1 MYLSIYTQLQEL
13 SEQAHLV
20 TKVRIITAGCT
31 PHDLVTAQAG
41 GGALLCRRDR
51 GLQHPAG
58 AGPGRGGGAGPLEP
72 GPPPHNNHLLDGVL
86 QADHLRVPGAAP

>member
-1 MYLSIYTQLQEL
+1 MY
-13 SEQAHLV
+13 
-20 TKVRIITAGCT
+20 

-58 AGPGRGGGAGPLEP
+58 AGPGRGGGPGPLEP